1 MTADVQRLPK
11 YLRVAAAVRGQ
22 VADGTLR
29 PGQPAPS
36 GAALSRATGFST
48 LTCRKALRTLIT
60 EGVLLPGPSRSA
72 RPRVAGGPQ
81 PSGQRDLAAAGRGLS
96 AALAGRRRASGLT
109 QPELAARVGVSVT
122 TVGHAETG
130 RLWQSRRFW
139 EQADA
144 VLAADGDLLRRHDAF
159 RAAGAADD
167 QAAAEAPLPDAGAP
181 AGPGPGGE
189 TRPDVQTAPG
199 GERDAGIEAG
209 RGAEGSRGR
218 EVPRQ
223 RSTGPASPARVTIV
237 WSDGS
242 VTTVHPPQ
250 TSPGEP
256 ARGDASAA
264 SPAAGP
270 PGNPGRM

>member
-1 MTADVQRLPK
+1 
-11 YLRVAAAVRGQ
+11 
-22 VADGTLR
+22 
-29 PGQPAPS
+29 
-36 GAALSRATGFST
+36 
-48 LTCRKALRTLIT
+48 
-60 EGVLLPGPSRSA
+60 
-72 RPRVAGGPQ
+72 
-81 PSGQRDLAAAGRGLS
+81 
-96 AALAGRRRASGLT
+96 
-109 QPELAARVGVSVT
+109 VSVT

-130 RLWQSRRFW
+130 RLWQSRHFW

-144 VLAADGDLLRRHDAF
+144 VLGADGDLLRRHDAF
-159 RAAGAADD
+159 RAASAADD
-167 QAAAEAPLPDAGAP
+167 QAAVQTPLPDAGAP

-189 TRPDVQTAPG
+189 TRPEVQTAPG
-199 GERDAGIEAG
+199 GERHAGIEAD
-209 RGAEGSRGR
+209 RGAEESRGR

-256 ARGDASAA
+256 VRGDASAAGAPAA